1 MKSPI
6 CAVLGTSLL
15 CACTAVLSAPTI
27 DKVVINPPPVDG
39 WIIAP
44 ATGGKNMPNVMFQ
57 LEGTD
62 LDAACTN
69 LIAGWKVNGACATA
83 ATIFRPPW
91 PKWVGLSSSN
101 VNVACGGPPRLPLT
115 TIVENLNF
123 EVTNRAKGA
132 IWSPCISNTA
142 TNQSASQ
149 DFRVSFGQPVKSVK
163 VDKATFSESKRI
175 LTING
180 TVTPKADTK
189 LSGSI
194 AHVLDGTGIEIST
207 ATVVGKK
214 IKTQMDVPLDN
225 SSPIEFV
232 SLRVVNTA
240 SKAVRVKTV
249 P

>member
-1 MKSPI
+1 
-6 CAVLGTSLL
+6 
-15 CACTAVLSAPTI
+15 
-27 DKVVINPPPVDG
+27 
-39 WIIAP
+39 
-44 ATGGKNMPNVMFQ
+44 MPNVMFQ

-83 ATIFRPPW
+83 ATLFRPPW
-91 PKWVGLSSSN
+91 PKWVGFSSS
-101 VNVACGGPPRLPLT
+101 NVACGGPPRLPLT

>member
-1 MKSPI
+1 M
-6 CAVLGTSLL
+6 LGTSLL

-44 ATGGKNMPNVMFQ
+44 ATGGKNMPNVVFQ

-62 LDAACTN
+62 PDAACSN

-83 ATIFRPPW
+83 TPIFTLPPW
-91 PKWVGLSSSN
+91 PKWVGISGSSAKA
-101 VNVACGGPPRLPLT
+101 ACGEPPRLPVT
-115 TIVENLNF
+115 TIVEKLNF
-123 EVTNRAKGA
+123 EITNRAKGA
-132 IWSPCISNTA
+132 LWSPCISNTA

-207 ATVVGKK
+207 ATVVKNK
-214 IKTQMDVPLDN
+214 IKTQMDVSLDN